1 MNFEFYLNPYGV
13 PAFFVSLLFITLTIF
28 SFKRQ
33 NLRGERYFSY
43 LMFAS
48 FLYSYFYSIELMTTD
63 PGTIGFF
70 YKLEF
75 LGGVFIAPLLLLF
88 TLKYSDKA
96 KYISP
101 IWIRIMFG
109 IPVLFLIILFTNDY
123 HRLFYN
129 DISAADNSYF
139 ISISLERGIFHWLYA
154 GYNSILILTANIL
167 LLRMFFSVPKVYQ
180 KQVMIMMFG
189 SFVPWI
195 AYLFVVFGFYPFGL
209 DPVPFLLGIAGVII
223 FWALFKH
230 QLFIASPI
238 AFKTIFEKLSDGVLI
253 LNEGGEI
260 VAMNLAA
267 STFISNFT
275 ELSITKIDQL
285 IKICPELQVLLSSE
299 MAEKRVEIDL
309 PSQNKTFSAY
319 LKNID
324 NGVDRNSDSSH
335 FKYLFLRDI
344 TEQKAIENIIKANE
358 IALKNVNSNLI
369 RNEKM
374 LTSIAYATKELLSN
388 QDFPK
393 ATQKAIALLGDGAGV
408 DRAYLFENFQDE
420 DGNIFCSQRFE
431 WSALGVPAEIDNPDL
446 QGLPVGLFGEGT
458 QAMLKNRPYHAVVSQ
473 IDNDPELKE
482 LLESQEILSILLIP
496 IYVQDYFWGYVGF
509 DDCTRERVWSEAET
523 ALLISFAD
531 SISNAIERKT
541 MEKTLID
548 SMEQAKEAS
557 VAKSEFLANMSHEIR
572 TPLNGVIGFS
582 DLLMKT
588 DLDENQ
594 KGFLKS
600 IVQSGNLLLDL
611 INDILDFSKIEAGK
625 LELNPEWTNL
635 RHLAME
641 TLKIIQ
647 PITKEK
653 NLDIIL
659 TIDECLPEFAYV
671 DTTRLKQI
679 LINLLS
685 NAAKFTPKGHIELR
699 IKNAGDTTK
708 NNDYQTLSFSVIDS
722 GIGISKEKEK
732 VIFEAFAQEDNSTTR
747 KYGGT
752 GLGLSICS
760 KLLGLMDSKLVLE
773 TEVGK
778 GSEFKFKI
786 DILLSSNIPANQKNV
801 AVEQETSPE
810 VSASQ
815 TPNGFSYKIL
825 LVDDN
830 PVNMLLAKSIVKSI
844 LPSAIISEAY
854 NGIEAV
860 SQYTKEKPDMI
871 FMDIQMPEMS
881 GYEATQLIRLK
892 ETDHRV
898 PIVALTA
905 GTIKGETS
913 RCLDAG
919 MDDYLSKPVL
929 VSDISVMIEKYLG
942 PKSKVPTVSP
952 PHSKISLNKLEEYR
966 DSDPEFFRELLEVS
980 YENINI
986 LKDKLKISEEEKNL
1000 HAVKQTGHALK
1011 GVGLNL
1017 DFKELITYSSAIE
1030 NLNNLEENSNE
1041 VFKNAYAELDRIISS
1056 LKNELESIG

>member
-13 PAFFVSLLFITLTIF
+13 PAFLVSLLFVTLTIF
-28 SFKRQ
+28 SFKKQ
-33 NLRGERYFSY
+33 NFNGERYFSY
-43 LMFAS
+43 LMFAC
-48 FLYSYFYSIELMTTD
+48 FLYSYFYSIELMTQD
-63 PGTIGFF
+63 PSTIKFF

-96 KYISP
+96 KYINP
-101 IWIRIMFG
+101 LWIRIMFG
-109 IPVLFLIILFTNDY
+109 ISFLFLIILFTNDY
-123 HRLFYN
+123 HHLFYGN
-129 DISAADNSYF
+129 ITAADNSYF
-139 ISISLERGIFHWLYA
+139 ISISLERGIFHWFYA
-154 GYNSILILTANIL
+154 AYNSILILTANIL
-167 LLRMFFSVPKVYQ
+167 LLRMFFSVPIVYR
-180 KQVMIMMFG
+180 KQVMIMMLG

-195 AYLFVVFGFYPFGL
+195 AYLFVVFGFYPYGL

-230 QLFIASPI
+230 QIFIASPI

-253 LNEGGEI
+253 LNEEGEI
-260 VAMNLAA
+260 VAMNIAA
-267 STFISNFT
+267 NTFISKYT
-275 ELSITKIDQL
+275 KSGITRIDQL
-285 IKICPELQVLLSSE
+285 IKICPELQVLLSSKK
-299 MAEKRVEIDL
+299 AEKRVEIIL
-309 PSQNKTFSAY
+309 PSEEKTFSAY

-324 NGVDRNSDSSH
+324 SSNQNADSTH

-358 IALKNVNSNLI
+358 IALQNVNSNLV

-393 ATQKAIALLGDGAGV
+393 ATQKAIALLGDGASV

-420 DGNIFCSQRFE
+420 EGNIFCSQRYE

-482 LLESQEILSILLIP
+482 LLGSQEILSILLLP

-541 MEKTLID
+541 MEKTLIN

-600 IVQSGNLLLDL
+600 IVQSGNLLLVL

-625 LELNPEWTNL
+625 LELNPEWTKV
-635 RHLAME
+635 RSLAMD

-647 PITKEK
+647 PITEEK

-659 TIDECLPEFAYV
+659 TIDAELPEFAFV
-671 DTTRLKQI
+671 DPTRLKQI

-685 NAAKFTPKGHIELR
+685 NAAKFTPKGHIELS
-699 IKNAGDTTK
+699 IKGEGDSAK
-708 NNDYQTLSFSVIDS
+708 NPDFQSVYFSVIDS
-722 GIGISKEKEK
+722 GIGIPKEKEK

-760 KLLGLMDSKLVLE
+760 KLLGLMDSKLILE

-786 DILLSSNIPANQKNV
+786 DLQLSSNIAATQK
-801 AVEQETSPE
+801 AVTEEKETDAELS
-810 VSASQ
+810 SQ
-815 TPNGFSYKIL
+815 KKPSGSSYKIL

-830 PVNMLLAKSIVKSI
+830 PVNMLLAKSIVKSL
-844 LPSAIISEAY
+844 LPSALICEAY
-854 NGIEAV
+854 NGVEAV

-881 GYEATQLIRLK
+881 GYEATQHIRLQ

-929 VSDISVMIEKYLG
+929 VSDISGMIEKYLG
-942 PKSKVPTVSP
+942 PKSEIPVVSP
-952 PHSKISLNKLEEYR
+952 SDTKISLNKLEEYR
-966 DSDPEFFRELLEVS
+966 DSDPDFFKELLEVS

-986 LKDKLKISEEEKNL
+986 LRNKLKSSEEEKNL

-1017 DFKELITYSSAIE
+1017 DFKELTTYASAIE
-1030 NLNNLEENSNE
+1030 NLNSLEESNSEIFRNI
-1041 VFKNAYAELDRIISS
+1041 YDELERIINS

>member
-1 MNFEFYLNPYGV
+1 MNFEFYLNPYGI
-13 PAFFVSLLFITLTIF
+13 PAFLVSLLFITLTIF

-33 NLRGERYFSY
+33 NLQGERYFSY

-48 FLYSYFYSIELMTTD
+48 FLYSYFYSIELMTKD

-96 KYISP
+96 KYINP
-101 IWIRIMFG
+101 IWIITMFG
-109 IPVLFLIILFTNDY
+109 ISFLFLVILFTNDY
-123 HRLFYN
+123 HHLFYG

-139 ISISLERGIFHWLYA
+139 ISITLERGIFHWLYA
-154 GYNSILILTANIL
+154 GYNSILILTANVL

-253 LNEGGEI
+253 LNEDGEI

-267 STFISNFT
+267 NTFISNFT
-275 ELSITKIDQL
+275 ELGITRIDQL

-299 MAEKRVEIDL
+299 IAEKRVEIDL
-309 PSQNKTFSAY
+309 PSENKTFSAY

-324 NGVDRNSDSSH
+324 NGGNQNSDSSH

-420 DGNIFCSQRFE
+420 EGNIFCSQRFE

-446 QGLPVGLFGEGT
+446 RGLPVGLFGEGT

-482 LLESQEILSILLIP
+482 LLESQDILSILLIP

-635 RHLAME
+635 RSLAME

-659 TIDECLPEFAYV
+659 TMDESLPEFAFV

-685 NAAKFTPKGHIELR
+685 NAAKFTPKGHIELS
-699 IKNAGDTTK
+699 IKGVGDTSK
-708 NNDYQTLSFSVIDS
+708 NTDFQSVSFSVIDS

-786 DILLSSNIPANQKNV
+786 DIPLSSNIAVTQKV
-801 AVEQETSPE
+801 TPE
-810 VSASQ
+810 EPKAKVS
-815 TPNGFSYKIL
+815 TPQKSFEFSHKIL

-844 LPSAIISEAY
+844 LPSAIICEAY

-881 GYEATQLIRLK
+881 GYEATQHIRLQ

-929 VSDISVMIEKYLG
+929 VSDISGMIEKYLG
-942 PKSKVPTVSP
+942 PKSEIPVVSP
-952 PHSKISLNKLEEYR
+952 LDTKISLNKLEEYR
-966 DSDPEFFRELLEVS
+966 DSDPDFFKELLEVS

-986 LKDKLKISEEEKNL
+986 LRDKLKSSEEEKNL

-1017 DFKELITYSSAIE
+1017 DFKELTTYSSAIE
-1030 NLNNLEENSNE
+1030 NLNSLEESSNE
-1041 VFKNAYAELDRIISS
+1041 VFKNAYEELDRIITS